1 MEELVR
7 MVAASM
13 ARHGCDTPIDHRRL
27 NWSPWFRCELSLDL
41 LLVPSAPGIFTLA
54 EEVGTLGIP
63 QNPSDSEVG
72 SLTSEAATSG
82 AATSGSPTSGGTTSR
97 AFRDVGLETLGTSEN
112 PVLSAKALT
121 TRDNARRMLA
131 VFEIAETED
140 LGAALVQLF
149 APGNALRDRLRTG
162 RCFAR
167 FTPVI
172 DGDQRQAAC
181 AALRKWLHH
190 SPDTEA
196 TNVAQGA
203 SRDRISAA

>member
-1 MEELVR
+1 
-7 MVAASM
+7 
-13 ARHGCDTPIDHRRL
+13 
-27 NWSPWFRCELSLDL
+27 
-41 LLVPSAPGIFTLA
+41 
-54 EEVGTLGIP
+54 
-63 QNPSDSEVG
+63 
-72 SLTSEAATSG
+72 
-82 AATSGSPTSGGTTSR
+82 
-97 AFRDVGLETLGTSEN
+97 VGLETLGTSEN

-121 TRDNARRMLA
+121 ARDNARRMLA

-140 LGAALVQLF
+140 LGASLVQLF

-196 TNVAQGA
+196 TNGTGGVP
-203 SRDRISAA
+203 REDRISAA